1 MIVTR
6 ALNLGL
12 SFANLGFKY
21 FSKIQLNLKNQR
33 FLYNFSSFLLR
44 YILWCLIKSFI
55 NNNSA
60 FFRLNF
66 QFSVQTSRQTSKLD
80 HHTRPSIQ
88 PQIRPPNR
96 NTTSYNRQSDH
107 QIRPLEQ
114 TTRSDHSTRP
124 QTTILLT
131 EQHTQPLEMVQVR
144 CILQGWG
151 QGGYIELWMNLAKH
165 TFHTLSA

>member
-80 HHTRPSIQ
+80 HHTRPSI
-88 PQIRPPNR
+88 PSQIRTPNR
-96 NTTSYNRQSDH
+96 NTTSYHRQSDH
-107 QIRPLEQ
+107 QIRPQDQITPPDHRPPSSKQNSIPNPLKWY
-114 TTRSDHSTRP
+114 RSGAFF
-124 QTTILLT
+124 
-131 EQHTQPLEMVQVR
+131 M
-144 CILQGWG
+144 GWVK
-151 QGGYIELWMNLAKH
+151 GGIQ
-165 TFHTLSA
+165 SSG

>member
-21 FSKIQLNLKNQR
+21 FSKIQLNLKNWR

-80 HHTRPSIQ
+80 RHTRPSIP
-88 PQIRPPNR
+88 PQIRTPNR
-96 NTTSYNRQSDH
+96 NTTSYHRQPDH

-114 TTRSDHSTRP
+114 TTTTSPDNKIRSSH
-124 QTTILLT
+124 QTTDHHPPNRTAYLT
-131 EQHTQPLEMVQVR
+131 P
-144 CILQGWG
+144 
-151 QGGYIELWMNLAKH
+151 
-165 TFHTLSA
+165 